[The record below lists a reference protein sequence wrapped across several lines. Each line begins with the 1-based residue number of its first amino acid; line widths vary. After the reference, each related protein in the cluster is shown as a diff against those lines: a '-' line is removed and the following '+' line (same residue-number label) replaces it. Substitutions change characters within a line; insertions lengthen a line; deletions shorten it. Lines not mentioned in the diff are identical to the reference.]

1 MGSGPEAARA
11 LEWGGMLP
19 QEYRFRVGRIS
30 SEAVGI
36 LLAVG
41 AVDAAVWLTLKD
53 DRIRPELL
61 WAGSAAALVLLVFFI
76 ALRWRSRLRLTP
88 EGAFRLRSAD
98 RVETRLAWEEIDE
111 LFLLGSAEFEVRG
124 AGKRIRF
131 GGAYEDVDRARDHCS
146 AALSDL
152 RSRLVDRAH
161 REGELVF
168 RTPGSRWSGHALYL
182 ATVLLLTAVTGGLI
196 LMFVKAVRKGLPIF
210 LVFLGTGWL
219 WRLRRRAG
227 RRGMRVTLRPDGLL
241 LRRLDGTDKVAWS
254 DVRGT
259 EWTDEG
265 DLILLLGKRRRIL
278 LPSTLA
284 NIAIL
289 EGLVEERRGAGERP

>member
-1 MGSGPEAARA
+1 LIGIGAADVA
-11 LEWGGMLP
+11 LW
-19 QEYRFRVGRIS
+19 
-30 SEAVGI
+30 
-36 LLAVG
+36 LAIG
-41 AVDAAVWLTLKD
+41 D

-61 WAGSAAALVLLVFFI
+61 WGGAAAVLVVLSAFI
-76 ALRWRSRLRLTP
+76 VLRWRSRLRLTP

-98 RVETRLAWEEIDE
+98 RVVTRLAWEEIDE
-111 LFLLGSAEFEVRG
+111 LFLLGPAGFEVRG

-131 GGAYEDVDRARDHCS
+131 GGTYEDVDRARDHCS

-168 RTPGSRWSGHALYL
+168 RTPGSRWSGHAVYL

-196 LMFVKAVRKGLPIF
+196 LMFVKAVRKGIPIF

-227 RRGMRVTLRPDGLL
+227 RLGMRVALHPDGLL

-254 DVRGT
+254 EVRGT
-259 EWTDEG
+259 EWTDQG
-265 DLILLLGKRRRIL
+265 DLTLLLGKRRRIL
-278 LPSTLA
+278 LPSTLG

-289 EGLVEERRGAGERP
+289 EGLVEERRGAGGPER